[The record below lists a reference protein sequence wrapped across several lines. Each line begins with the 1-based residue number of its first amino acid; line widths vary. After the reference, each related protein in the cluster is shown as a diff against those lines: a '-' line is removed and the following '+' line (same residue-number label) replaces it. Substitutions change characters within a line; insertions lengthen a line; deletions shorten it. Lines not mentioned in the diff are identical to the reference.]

1 MKKNAVQLSELLENI
16 GTTKNDIERDNAE
29 ARIIKG
35 WEQLIKTTASK
46 VLGKKL
52 IVCNK
57 AVKWWDDEVKE
68 AIRVRREA
76 HAGYTSN
83 KTTAGWEE
91 YAIDRNKVKE
101 MVREE
106 EGLSKD
112 VVNKKNK

>member
-76 HAGYTSN
+76 HARYTSS

-91 YAIDRNKVKE
+91 YAIARKKVEE
-101 MVREE
+101 MVEK
-106 EGLSKD
+106 GIWQ
-112 VVNKKNK
+112 